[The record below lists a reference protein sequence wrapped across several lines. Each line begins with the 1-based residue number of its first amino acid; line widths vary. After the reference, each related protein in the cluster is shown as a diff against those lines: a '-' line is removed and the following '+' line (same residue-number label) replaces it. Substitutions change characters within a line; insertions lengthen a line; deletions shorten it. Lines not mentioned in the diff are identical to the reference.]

1 MELALLIWFASVSTG
16 IAKLFGTLA
25 FIMIML
31 TVVVLFF
38 SVMYY
43 VIEEEVLKIV
53 EYKKSII
60 GFFIVGLI
68 FAIISVV
75 IPDERTVYLMAGGY
89 AGQKIVESD
98 KFQKSTNDV
107 YEIVNMKLEQI
118 KRDMKEELEQPQDS
132 NHKPEGEKKWLL
144 QELYP
149 TNKV

>member
-25 FIMIML
+25 FV
-31 TVVVLFF
+31 TFVTTAFVLGF
-38 SVMYY
+38 SLMYSF
-43 VIEEEVLKIV
+43 VEDEKLKIF

-60 GFFIVGLI
+60 GVFIFSLVSGL
-68 FAIISVV
+68 ISVV
-75 IPDERTVYLMAGGY
+75 IPDERTVYLIAAGY

-132 NHKPEGEKKWLL
+132 NQKPEGEKK
-144 QELYP
+144 
-149 TNKV
+149 

>member
-25 FIMIML
+25 FIMISL
-31 TVVVLFF
+31 VVVVVFISAMWYL
-38 SVMYY
+38 
-43 VIEEEVLKIV
+43 IEEEVLKII
-53 EYKKSII
+53 EYKKSVI
-60 GFFIVGLI
+60 GIFIVGLI
-68 FAIISVV
+68 FAIISVL

-118 KRDMKEELEQPQDS
+118 KRDMHKELEQSQDD
-132 NHKPEGEKKWLL
+132 NQKAEGETK
-144 QELYP
+144 
-149 TNKV
+149 

>member
-16 IAKLFGTLA
+16 IAKLFGTISFVTFVTAA
-25 FIMIML
+25 F
-31 TVVVLFF
+31 VLGF
-38 SVMYY
+38 SLFYSFV
-43 VIEEEVLKIV
+43 EDEKLKIF

-60 GFFIVGLI
+60 GVFIFSLVSGL
-68 FAIISVV
+68 ISVV
-75 IPDERTVYLMAGGY
+75 IPDERTVYLMASGY

-132 NHKPEGEKKWLL
+132 NHKPEGEKK
-144 QELYP
+144 
-149 TNKV
+149 

>member
-1 MELALLIWFASVSTG
+1 MELALLIWFASVSSG
-16 IAKLFGTLA
+16 IAKLFGMLA
-25 FIMIML
+25 FIMIL
-31 TVVVLFF
+31 LVVVIVFV
-38 SVMYY
+38 SAMYY
-43 VIEEEVLKIV
+43 LIEEEVLKIV

-60 GFFIVGLI
+60 GVFIVGLI
-68 FAIISVV
+68 FAIISVL

-132 NHKPEGEKKWLL
+132 NQNKEGETK
-144 QELYP
+144 
-149 TNKV
+149 